1 MRNSRWW
8 RATLVTAACLLGGA
22 APTETAT
29 DAHPEAGGEPPAH
42 SLRLYNTHTGER
54 VEVVYRLGDAYLPAA
69 VRRLEH
75 HLRDHR
81 TGDVHAFDPE
91 LFDLLADLAAAVG
104 RPGAEF
110 HVISGYRSPETN
122 EMLRARTTGV
132 AKRSKTSKMRR
143 RKPCAISMRVE
154 CTLIRVILRLH
165 AMDFTGLPQETAS
178 AMMRVPSTSGRRE
191 FKISTG
197 MFFSIAGTTVA
208 GCRTL
213 APK

>member
-29 DAHPEAGGEPPAH
+29 DAHPEGGGEPPAR

-110 HVISGYRSPETN
+110 HVISGYRSPQTN

-132 AKRSKTSKMRR
+132 AKRSLHMEAQAIDVRLPGVDTARLRDAALDLGRGGVGYYARSDFIHIDTGRVRR
-143 RKPCAISMRVE
+143 W
-154 CTLIRVILRLH
+154 
-165 AMDFTGLPQETAS
+165 
-178 AMMRVPSTSGRRE
+178 
-191 FKISTG
+191 
-197 MFFSIAGTTVA
+197 
-208 GCRTL
+208 
-213 APK
+213 